1 MKKITIITALLIVA
15 LTCSLSST
23 LVHASPDKF
32 DHKHGHHHKLI
43 EHEKAEQLKK
53 QGYSKQDIFMAAI
66 LSKKTDKNIDEVLD
80 SYKKTKSWEKTAQ
93 QLGMDMEEFKRID
106 AMRKW
111 ESFVKNN
118 EKEVKEY
125 LAEYANKT
133 NKEIDKYIE
142 DGFPLRF
149 LIGAA
154 ALAKLSE
161 KPLEEIIAYKKEKKS
176 FHDVMET
183 LDINKEQ
190 LQQELQHFKEDV
202 KKTLNQE
209 SRDS

>member
-1 MKKITIITALLIVA
+1 MKKITMLAAILIVA
-15 LTCSLSST
+15 LTCNLSST
-23 LVHASPDKF
+23 LVHASPEK
-32 DHKHGHHHKLI
+32 DHKHGHHHRLI
-43 EHEKAEQLKK
+43 EREKAEQLKE
-53 QGYSKQDIFMAAI
+53 QGYSKQEIFMAAI
-66 LSKKTDKNIDEVLD
+66 LSKKADKNIHDVLD
-80 SYKKTKSWEKTAQ
+80 LYNKTESWEKTAQ
-93 QLGMDMEEFKRID
+93 QLGIDMEEFKRID

-111 ESFVKNN
+111 ETFVKNN
-118 EKEVKEY
+118 EKEVQKY

-133 NKEIDKYIE
+133 DEEIDKYIK
-142 DGFPLRF
+142 DGFHLRF

-183 LDINKEQ
+183 LDISKEE
-190 LQQELQHFKEDV
+190 LQQELQQFKKDV
-202 KKTLNQE
+202 KKTLKQE

>member
-1 MKKITIITALLIVA
+1 M
-15 LTCSLSST
+15 
-23 LVHASPDKF
+23 
-32 DHKHGHHHKLI
+32 
-43 EHEKAEQLKK
+43 
-53 QGYSKQDIFMAAI
+53 
-66 LSKKTDKNIDEVLD
+66 
-80 SYKKTKSWEKTAQ
+80 
-93 QLGMDMEEFKRID
+93 
-106 AMRKW
+106 
-111 ESFVKNN
+111 
-118 EKEVKEY
+118 
-125 LAEYANKT
+125 
-133 NKEIDKYIE
+133 
-142 DGFPLRF
+142 RF